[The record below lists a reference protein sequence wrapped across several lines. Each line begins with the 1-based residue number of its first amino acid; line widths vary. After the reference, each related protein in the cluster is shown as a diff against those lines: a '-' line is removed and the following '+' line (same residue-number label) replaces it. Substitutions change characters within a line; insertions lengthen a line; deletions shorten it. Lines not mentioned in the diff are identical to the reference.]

1 MSSTVDGTIDY
12 YEKNADLFAGDTL
25 NVNFAT
31 MQDRFL
37 MLLPSNSLILDFGCG
52 SGRDTRYFLD
62 RGYRVEAVDGSE
74 KLCEIAHR
82 NTGIEVRHMLF
93 SELDVENVYDGIWAC
108 ASILHVPRALLPDIL
123 ERMEKALKKDGIIYV
138 SFKYGSFE
146 GLRGG
151 RYFTDFTE
159 ESFADLIRKT
169 DRLLIEEEW
178 ISTDVRSGRED
189 QKWLNII
196 LRRTNGAVL
205 IDGRSEI

>member
-1 MSSTVDGTIDY
+1 
-12 YEKNADLFAGDTL
+12 
-25 NVNFAT
+25 

-123 ERMEKALKKDGIIYV
+123 EMISV
-138 SFKYGSFE
+138 SGPFP
-146 GLRGG
+146 
-151 RYFTDFTE
+151 
-159 ESFADLIRKT
+159 
-169 DRLLIEEEW
+169 
-178 ISTDVRSGRED
+178 
-189 QKWLNII
+189 
-196 LRRTNGAVL
+196 TN
-205 IDGRSEI
+205 